1 MKSLS
6 DELYQNAPV
15 EVDKEYEVEITDMSR
30 RGDTGVAR
38 IEGFVIFVP
47 DTKPGDHVKVKITNV
62 GRSYANAEKI

>member
-6 DELYQNAPV
+6 DELYQDAPV

-62 GRSYANAEKI
+62 GRRYANAEKI

>member
-6 DELYQNAPV
+6 DELYPATPV

-62 GRSYANAEKI
+62 GRRYANAEKI

>member
-6 DELYQNAPV
+6 DELYQTAPV

-62 GRSYANAEKI
+62 GRRYANAEKI